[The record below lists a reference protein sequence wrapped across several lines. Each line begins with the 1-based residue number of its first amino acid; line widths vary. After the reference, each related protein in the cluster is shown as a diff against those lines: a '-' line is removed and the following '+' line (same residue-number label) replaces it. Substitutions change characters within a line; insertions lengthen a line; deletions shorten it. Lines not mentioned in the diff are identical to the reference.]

1 MSGNKVVLDTN
12 AVGAYLD
19 DEKFAKKYLKG
30 NYKIGI
36 SVITQIEFLSNPEL
50 TTKNKFLFD
59 DFSELVE
66 IYPVTK
72 DNKILVL
79 QTVAIRKKYKLKLPD
94 AIIVATAI
102 VNNAI
107 LFSADDI
114 FAKIYNLKFELI
126 KT

>member
-1 MSGNKVVLDTN
+1 MSGNKILLDTN

-19 DEKFAKKYLKG
+19 NEKFAKNYLK
-30 NYKIGI
+30 NNLAIGI

-59 DFSELVE
+59 EFIELVE
-66 IYPVTK
+66 IYPVTRE
-72 DNKILVL
+72 NKILLL
-79 QTVAIRKKYKLKLPD
+79 QTIAIRKKYKLKLPD
-94 AIIVATAI
+94 AIIAATAI
-102 VNNAI
+102 VNNAT